1 MTGVLVSM
9 FGSVRTF
16 VDGALPVM
24 GDSGTTANITSA
36 IGYFVQFIS
45 MGDYFFPVAT
55 LFTVIGLMM
64 AYRVSLFLWF
74 CINWVLRFIP

>member
-1 MTGVLVSM
+1 MTGILVSM
-9 FGSVRTF
+9 FSSIRSF

-24 GDSGTTANITSA
+24 GSGGDTANITSA

-45 MGDYFFPVAT
+45 MGDYFFPVSI
-55 LFTVIGLMM
+55 LFTVIGIMM
-64 AYRVSLFLWF
+64 AYRIAMFLWF

>member
-1 MTGVLVSM
+1 MTDILVSM
-9 FGSVRTF
+9 FNHFRNF
-16 VDGALPVM
+16 LDGVLPTM
-24 GDSGTTANITSA
+24 GTSGGTANITSA

-45 MGDYFFPVAT
+45 FGDYFFPVAT

-64 AYRVSLFLWF
+64 AYRVGLFLWF